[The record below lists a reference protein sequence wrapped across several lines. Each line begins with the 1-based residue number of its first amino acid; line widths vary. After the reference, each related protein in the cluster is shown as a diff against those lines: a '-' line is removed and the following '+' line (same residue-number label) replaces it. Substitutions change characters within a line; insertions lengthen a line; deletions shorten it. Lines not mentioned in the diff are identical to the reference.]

1 MPAAG
6 EVRRDQEY
14 ESDSGLLI
22 AAVLLF
28 SNLALW
34 VMLSWLRA
42 QVVEEEGKWIGAC
55 SWAPLI
61 SSLMMHSLVTSDFI
75 HEKAGGCVVIR

>member
-28 SNLALW
+28 SNLALCY
-34 VMLSWLRA
+34 A
-42 QVVEEEGKWIGAC
+42 QLVACAGSGRRGQMDRAC
-55 SWAPLI
+55 SWAPPFL
-61 SSLMMHSLVTSDFI
+61 
-75 HEKAGGCVVIR
+75 A